1 MKMKIR
7 NKRMSV
13 QIVVGEHPVLLP
25 KVAQRQHY
33 ARTALIDRDGMM
45 KAAPA
50 RVAPDKNLG
59 HVDR

>member
-7 NKRMSV
+7 NKSMSV
-13 QIVVGEHPVLLP
+13 QIVVGEQLLMP

-45 KAAPA
+45 KAVPA
-50 RVAPDKNLG
+50 Q
-59 HVDR
+59 